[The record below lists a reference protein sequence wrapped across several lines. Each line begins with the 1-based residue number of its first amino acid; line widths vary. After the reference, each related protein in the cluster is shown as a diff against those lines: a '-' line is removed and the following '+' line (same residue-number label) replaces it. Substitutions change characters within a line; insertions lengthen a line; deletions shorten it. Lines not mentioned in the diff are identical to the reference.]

1 MQPGIIAVPRFK
13 RNPQLVLTAR
23 PLQVGKT
30 VQDGCSSPVPF
41 STRVSPISCTSWA
54 RSLSTDAPD
63 VNPAGRGLSPCP
75 DSWRSSGRIC
85 RLVYAAVSISAVAK
99 TCQESPSSNH
109 QWTLGG
115 LHLLLPCTRTGM
127 PHAPPPPGRLPSP
140 VSPAEFSCSFACLA
154 IKASGH
160 GVYLH
165 LQVPVLFLAKSLLL
179 PFGHQL
185 HRTKVG
191 AAEWDG
197 ANMRIVL
204 NATSHVQLTITG
216 ELDPCLIKEKLCG
229 ADQARYPPRA
239 GSIRDPLFPA
249 GPDTRFVPCDA

>member
-127 PHAPPPPGRLPSP
+127 PHAPPPPPW
-140 VSPAEFSCSFACLA
+140 PAPLSSFSCR
-154 IKASGH
+154 
-160 GVYLH
+160 
-165 LQVPVLFLAKSLLL
+165 VLL
-179 PFGHQL
+179 
-185 HRTKVG
+185 
-191 AAEWDG
+191 
-197 ANMRIVL
+197 
-204 NATSHVQLTITG
+204 
-216 ELDPCLIKEKLCG
+216 
-229 ADQARYPPRA
+229 
-239 GSIRDPLFPA
+239 
-249 GPDTRFVPCDA
+249 